1 MTTILAVQGESFAVI
16 GTDSRIS
23 SLDESGNA
31 FQVTTLSTGSAKV
44 AENGRYLIGVAGDV
58 RAINIVHHAF
68 SPPNP
73 PAKTLGRALDAFM
86 TKSFVPALRQTFDQ
100 QGYSVPERETSQH
113 IAEQSSQILV
123 AIHGCIYVIESDY
136 GWTSDRTGIY
146 AIGTG
151 STYAL
156 GALFSLIGSRQE
168 QTVARAKKN
177 IIRALTIASRF
188 DPHTGAPFQTFVQE
202 R

>member
-44 AENGRYLIGVAGDV
+44 GENGHYLIGVAGDV
-58 RAINIVHHAF
+58 RAINIVQHAF
-68 SPPNP
+68 TPPNP
-73 PAKTLGRALDAFM
+73 PLKTLGRALDAFM
-86 TKSFVPALRQTFDQ
+86 TKSFVPALRNTFEQ
-100 QGYSVPERETSQH
+100 QGYAVPERETSQH
-113 IAEQSSQILV
+113 IAEQGSQILV
-123 AIHGCIYVIESDY
+123 AIHGSIYVIESDY

-151 STYAL
+151 SSYAL
-156 GALFSLIGSRQE
+156 GALSVLMGKRQY
-168 QTVARAKKN
+168 TVAQAKNN
-177 IIRALTIASRF
+177 IVKALTIASRF
-188 DPHTGAPFQTFVQE
+188 DPHTGEPFQTFVQE